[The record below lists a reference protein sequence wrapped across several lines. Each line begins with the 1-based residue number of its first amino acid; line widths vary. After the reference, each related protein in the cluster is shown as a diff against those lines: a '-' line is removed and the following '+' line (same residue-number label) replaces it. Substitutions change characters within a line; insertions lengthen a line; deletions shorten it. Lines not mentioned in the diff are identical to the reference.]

1 MMKRYKHGKN
11 RNSADRVSFY
21 VALSVC
27 MVAVGLAI
35 WSAYTSFS
43 DYNDGSSDSYFSS
56 LQGSATV
63 PVAQQMTGV
72 TMAQTAAPTVAP
84 TAAPTAKPTEAP
96 TEQESRKK
104 SFVLYESATLPQTED
119 AMNEGELSS
128 LQAVLKVAD
137 SLVYPVKSRSVT
149 KEYSEEITYSKT
161 MKDYRAHPGCD
172 FAADQG
178 ESVYAMCGGTVKNIS
193 VSELYGVIIEVE
205 SDGFSVYYC
214 GLDPD
219 LSVEQGDSLSAGDT
233 VGTVSG
239 VPCESADPAH
249 IHVEIRVGNKLIDP
263 LSVIG
268 SDD

>member
-1 MMKRYKHGKN
+1 MKRYKHSKN
-11 RNSADRVSFY
+11 KNSTDRVSFY

-27 MVAVGLAI
+27 MVAVGLAV
-35 WSAYTSFS
+35 WSAYTTFS
-43 DYNDGSSDSYFSS
+43 DYQDGSDDSYFSS
-56 LQGSATV
+56 LQSTATA

-72 TMAQTAAPTVAP
+72 TEAQTVPP
-84 TAAPTAKPTEAP
+84 TAAPTGAP
-96 TEQESRKK
+96 TQESTQAPTQEESRRKG
-104 SFVLYESATLPQTED
+104 FMIYESATLPDTED

-172 FAADQG
+172 FAAEKG

-205 SDGFSVYYC
+205 SDGFAVYYC
-214 GLDPD
+214 GLDPE
-219 LSVEQGDSLSAGDT
+219 LSVDEGDSLKAGDT
-233 VGTVSG
+233 VGKVSE

-249 IHVEIRVGNKLIDP
+249 IHIEIRVGNKLIDP